1 MAKETVP
8 ARIYWG
14 LAKVFDRKRHKQH
27 KRELLLEALADFGT
41 REDAFS
47 FGRPEGRPTF
57 KHSGNAGD
65 LIYALPMIKELAG
78 SQGASLRLALNVP
91 ISNKHLRHPLGN
103 VMLNQGSFDL
113 LAGLLAA
120 QDYLQ
125 EVRVHE
131 GEAVDFDLDVIR
143 RAPLP
148 HDRLGISHWYGYFL
162 GLAPDLSRPWLSVEP
177 DVSTRDTVLL
187 ARSGRYRNTHLDF
200 RFLDSVPDLAFVGL
214 PEEYEDMRRQLP
226 NLRWLPV
233 ADFHELARLIAGC
246 RLFIG
251 NQSFPFSLA
260 EGLKVPRV
268 LELYPLSPNVI
279 PMGGQALGILFQ
291 RQFEHVVASLL
302 A

>member
-27 KRELLLEALADFGT
+27 KRDLLLRALAEFGT

-47 FGRPEGRPTF
+47 FGRPEGPTF

-65 LIYALPMIKELAG
+65 LIYALPMIKHLAG

-103 VMLNQGSFDL
+103 VMLNQGIFDL
-113 LAGLLAA
+113 LAGLLAP

-125 EVRVHE
+125 EVRVHA

-148 HDRLGISHWYGYFL
+148 HDRLGISHWYSYFL
-162 GLAPDLSRPWLSVEP
+162 GVAPDLSQPWLKVEP
-177 DVSTRDTVLL
+177 DPATRNTVLL
-187 ARSGRYRNTHLDF
+187 ARSERYRNDHLDF
-200 RFLDSVPDLAFVGL
+200 GFLGALPDLAFVGL
-214 PEEYEDMRRQLP
+214 AEEYEDMRRQLP
-226 NLRWLPV
+226 NLRWMQV
-233 ADFHELARLIAGC
+233 EDFHMLARLIAGC

-251 NQSFPFSLA
+251 NQSFPYALA

-268 LELYPLSPNVI
+268 LELFPLSPNVI
-279 PMGGQALGILFQ
+279 PMGGQAHGILFQ
-291 RQFEHVVASLL
+291 RQFEHVVAGLL